1 MSKKK
6 IAFLFTGQGSQ
17 YLGMGYQLYETQPI
31 FRQALEYCNEILC
44 PYLEQPLL
52 SVLYSGKDKSQVENT
67 SHYPLL
73 NQTAY
78 TQPALFA
85 LEFSLAQLWRSWGVK
100 PDIVMGHSVGEYVAA
115 CIAGVFSVS
124 DGLKLIA
131 QRGRLMQTLPQT
143 GEMMAIF
150 ASEARVA
157 TAIAAYDE
165 QVTISA
171 INSPEH
177 ITISGK
183 REAVHSLA
191 LELETEG
198 IKTQSLHVSHAFH
211 SPLMEPIIETFE
223 QIAAKVLE
231 QTAIG
236 IDYSSPH
243 VPLISSLT
251 GDLVMGQEVSQA
263 EYWCRHIREQVQ
275 FAAGMQTMYEQG
287 AEIFLEIGPNPVL
300 IEMGRKCLPS
310 GKGVWL
316 ASLRKNE
323 SDCQQLLQSWHE
335 LHNRGVKLDWHKTD
349 RDYYLHYS
357 EIASCKCKSDKRE
370 SEIKLHC

>member
-1 MSKKK
+1 MSKTK

-17 YLGMGYQLYETQPI
+17 YVGMGYQLYQTQPL
-31 FRQALEYCNEILC
+31 FRQALEYCNEILR

-52 SVLYSGKDKSQVENT
+52 SVLYSQGDESQVENT
-67 SHYPLL
+67 SRYPLTL
-73 NQTAY
+73 INQTAY

-85 LEFSLAQLWRSWGVK
+85 LEFSLAQLWRSWGVE

-115 CIAGVFSVS
+115 CIAGVFSLS

-143 GEMMAIF
+143 GEMVAVF

-157 TAIAAYDE
+157 TAIATYNG

-171 INSPEH
+171 INSPEQ

-183 REAVHSLA
+183 REAVQSLA
-191 LELETEG
+191 LELEIEG
-198 IKTQSLHVSHAFH
+198 IKTQSLQVSHAFH
-211 SPLMEPIIETFE
+211 SPLMEPIIDTFE
-223 QIAAKVLE
+223 QIATKVIE

-236 IDYSSPH
+236 IEYSSPY

-251 GDLVMGQEVSQA
+251 GNLVMGEVSQA
-263 EYWCRHIREQVQ
+263 EYWCRHIREQVR
-275 FAAGMQTMYEQG
+275 FAAGMQTIYEQG
-287 AEIFLEIGPNPVL
+287 YEIFLEIGPHPVL

-323 SDCQQLLQSWHE
+323 SDSQQLLQSWNE
-335 LHNRGVKLDWHKTD
+335 LYNRGVKLDWIKSD
-349 RDYYLHYS
+349 RNYFLPYL
-357 EIASCKCKSDKRE
+357 EMASCKPKSEMK
-370 SEIKLHC
+370 SHC